1 MRSRYKSAYT
11 GNSYFITSSIVNWIN
26 IFNNDK
32 YVQLLIDAIKFNQK
46 DKDLEIF
53 AYVIMKNHFHII
65 CRANDL
71 KKAVSSI
78 KSYSA
83 KQIIKQ
89 LKADNEY
96 DILKIFEL
104 YKMKYKTDRK
114 YQIWQEGYHPQEIVD
129 DKMYQNKIHYV
140 HYNPV
145 KAGYVNDICDW
156 EFSSAGDYYR
166 RVRGSIEL
174 SVQIF
179 GLN

>member
-1 MRSRYKSAYT
+1 MRSRYKSVYT
-11 GNSYFITSSIVNWIN
+11 GNSYFITSSIVNWIKVFDN
-26 IFNNDK
+26 KK
-32 YVQLLIDAIKFNQK
+32 YVRFLIVAIKFNQK
-46 DKDLEIF
+46 DKGLEIF

-71 KKAVSSI
+71 GKAVSSI

-89 LKADNEY
+89 LKTDNEY
-96 DILKIFEL
+96 DILEIFEINKL
-104 YKMKYKTDRK
+104 KYKSDRK

-129 DKMYQNKIHYV
+129 DKMYKNKIRYV

-166 RVRGSIEL
+166 HVKGSIEL
-174 SVQIF
+174 K
-179 GLN
+179 L